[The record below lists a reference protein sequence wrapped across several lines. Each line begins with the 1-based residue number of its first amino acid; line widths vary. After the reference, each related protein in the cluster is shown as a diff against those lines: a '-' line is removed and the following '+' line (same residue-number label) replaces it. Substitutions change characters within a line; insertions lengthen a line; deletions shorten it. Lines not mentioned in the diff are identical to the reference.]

1 MTEEQ
6 RRKQLAA
13 WRSLDEADKALYDV
27 LQNIEGEE
35 DMITN
40 IEWIKKTIRSMEDKI
55 IDDDEKGF
63 KLNCIEDRIDGLR
76 QLKKSI
82 EFHYELLGAE
92 EFLIQVIDAEI
103 IRLVKLYTEK

>member
-40 IEWIKKTIRSMEDKI
+40 IEWIKKTIRSMLWFDVE
-55 IDDDEKGF
+55 
-63 KLNCIEDRIDGLR
+63 
-76 QLKKSI
+76 
-82 EFHYELLGAE
+82 
-92 EFLIQVIDAEI
+92 
-103 IRLVKLYTEK
+103 